1 MNRII
6 FVGAFAGF
14 AAAIPSIYQSHPE
27 TFHRLLGMAG
37 IHEAAQDAAPVV
49 VEPAPRLAAAVSGR
63 RAHIEGDA
71 SGHFVTDFTFNG
83 RKVRAL
89 VDTGATAVAMNM
101 TTARRIGI
109 SLSPADFVHAVTTAN
124 GRAKAATARI
134 ERIEIGPIREKN
146 VEAIVLEDSA
156 LSGTLIG
163 MSFLRRLSKV
173 EVVNDTLVLQE

>member
-1 MNRII
+1 MN
-6 FVGAFAGF
+6 V
-14 AAAIPSIYQSHPE
+14 
-27 TFHRLLGMAG
+27 
-37 IHEAAQDAAPVV
+37 
-49 VEPAPRLAAAVSGR
+49 
-63 RAHIEGDA
+63 
-71 SGHFVTDFTFNG
+71 
-83 RKVRAL
+83 
-89 VDTGATAVAMNM
+89 

>member
-14 AAAIPSIYQSHPE
+14 AAAIPAVYQSNPD
-27 TFHRLLGMAG
+27 TFHRLLGRTG
-37 IHEAAQDAAPVV
+37 IHGAAPAAAPVV

-63 RAHIEGDA
+63 KARIEGDA
-71 SGHFVTDFTFNG
+71 SGHFVTDFTLNG
-83 RKVRAL
+83 REVRAL
-89 VDTGATAVAMNM
+89 VDTGATAVAMNVS
-101 TTARRIGI
+101 TARRIGI

-134 ERIEIGPIREKN
+134 DRIEIGPIRQRN

-173 EVVNDTLVLQE
+173 EVVNGALVMQE